1 MTIEKSKELSVP
13 QVAKILEVDNTYAY
27 RLVREE
33 RLQPVKTSP
42 YKITFGELN
51 RFIDQRLPSGF
62 KSIYQLFWSIIWAFI
77 PYLFYL

>member
-1 MTIEKSKELSVP
+1 MPIEKSKELSVP

-27 RLVREE
+27 RLIRQE
-33 RLQPVKTSP
+33 RLSPVKTSP

-62 KSIYQLFWSIIWAFI
+62 KSIYQL
-77 PYLFYL
+77 